1 MAENN
6 KEIKEV
12 KAYARGIHMSPR
24 KVRLVAVMLKDMS
37 VAEAL
42 DNLAFVTKKAALPI
56 RKLVN
61 SGVAN
66 ASHNFQIAA
75 ERLFIKNLTVDG
87 GPVMKRFKPR
97 AQGRAFPIRR
107 RTSHINLVLGVSN
120 KAIKPKRKLVIPAKK
135 AEPAAKTE
143 GEIAS
148 EKPTEKKGWSLFRKK
163 TEGHESQI
171 PIKQDAHGKHYTSFD
186 RRGNMGD

>member
-1 MAENN
+1 MADKQEQKN
-6 KEIKEV
+6 ITEV
-12 KAYARGIHMSPR
+12 KAYARGVHMSPR
-24 KVRLVAVMLKDMS
+24 KVRLVAVLLKDMS

-42 DNLAFVTKKAALPI
+42 DNLAFITKKAVLPI

-75 ERLFIKNLTVDG
+75 ERLFIKSLTVDG
-87 GPVMKRFKPR
+87 GQVMKRFKPR

-107 RTSHINLVLGVSN
+107 RTSHINLVLGVSPHPLAKN
-120 KAIKPKRKLVIPAKK
+120 KSKLKKPAKVEVELK
-135 AEPAAKTE
+135 PQTPKGE
-143 GEIAS
+143 G
-148 EKPTEKKGWSLFRKK
+148 EKKGWRLFRKK

-186 RRGNMGD
+186 RRGNMGA